1 MTDLWPCDDDGFE
14 EALDARN
21 RVHNPAYA
29 LACGQIL
36 ARDARCAMIVE
47 SSS

>member
-1 MTDLWPCDDDGFE
+1 MTDLWRCDGDRSE

-21 RVHNPAYA
+21 QVHNPAYA
-29 LACGQIL
+29 PACGQIL
-36 ARDARCAMIVE
+36 AMDARCAMIVE